1 MRNWKTFAVLIGV
14 GAALALSP
22 RPVAG
27 FNLDDVATKAQALA
41 KDPFKD
47 PHGQVPDWLLKISYD
62 QWRDIRY
69 RWERSLWRDR
79 ALPFQVQFFHPGLY
93 YDRPVAINVVEDD
106 GVHSLNFSPSDFDYG
121 QNDFASKVPQTLGYA
136 GFRVHA
142 PIKRS
147 DYYDEVIVFLGAS
160 YFRAVDAHSQF
171 GLSARGVA
179 IDTAMSSGEEF
190 PYFREFWLVTPLPWS
205 TEMIIYGLLD
215 SPSLTGAYRFI
226 VHPGNETVVEVEG
239 RLFLRH
245 APHKVAIAPLTS
257 MFFHGENASRSFDD
271 FRPEA
276 HDSDGLLLQMASGE
290 RLWRPID
297 NPSSLNV
304 SAFRMV
310 SPKGFGLLQRDRA
323 PDHYQDLETHFER
336 RPSSWVKPLGD
347 WKGGRVELVEI
358 PTKSDSNDNVVAFW
372 VPDAQPAPD
381 KPFTFAYTLTW
392 FAESARVPGGHVVA
406 TRRDRAGGDDKHR
419 FIIDFEG
426 DELAALPAETVLRG
440 VISVAAGDE
449 SAELLDQ
456 QVAKNPTTGGWRLT
470 FRLRPK
476 RKEPLE
482 LRAFLDK
489 GGQTLTETW
498 SYVVLP

>member
-160 YFRAVDAHSQF
+160 YFRAI
-171 GLSARGVA
+171 G
-179 IDTAMSSGEEF
+179 
-190 PYFREFWLVTPLPWS
+190 
-205 TEMIIYGLLD
+205 
-215 SPSLTGAYRFI
+215 
-226 VHPGNETVVEVEG
+226 
-239 RLFLRH
+239 
-245 APHKVAIAPLTS
+245 
-257 MFFHGENASRSFDD
+257 
-271 FRPEA
+271 
-276 HDSDGLLLQMASGE
+276 
-290 RLWRPID
+290 
-297 NPSSLNV
+297 
-304 SAFRMV
+304 
-310 SPKGFGLLQRDRA
+310 
-323 PDHYQDLETHFER
+323 
-336 RPSSWVKPLGD
+336 
-347 WKGGRVELVEI
+347 
-358 PTKSDSNDNVVAFW
+358 
-372 VPDAQPAPD
+372 
-381 KPFTFAYTLTW
+381 
-392 FAESARVPGGHVVA
+392 
-406 TRRDRAGGDDKHR
+406 
-419 FIIDFEG
+419 
-426 DELAALPAETVLRG
+426 ELAPAAILHN
-440 VISVAAGDE
+440 
-449 SAELLDQ
+449 SASH
-456 QVAKNPTTGGWRLT
+456 P
-470 FRLRPK
+470 
-476 RKEPLE
+476 
-482 LRAFLDK
+482 
-489 GGQTLTETW
+489 
-498 SYVVLP
+498 